1 MSRAFP
7 TTLWTPAAGN
17 QYPSRSTSNG
27 GGQMNSPRDA
37 AIAAEVV
44 KVAMRQTKDGLTV
57 TFAIHPN
64 DNTNDLLI
72 HPIGSRYQIA
82 LVMLDDEGQPV
93 VPPGRNKAKQAVV
106 AAGML
111 CREHNFI
118 NWLVQNRAIQTASED
133 SAVEWLHRYC
143 GIASRSE
150 LATNL
155 EARRLFDTI
164 RLRFSQSRS
173 L

>member
-1 MSRAFP
+1 
-7 TTLWTPAAGN
+7 
-17 QYPSRSTSNG
+17 
-27 GGQMNSPRDA
+27 MNSPRDA
-37 AIAAEVV
+37 ATAAEVV

-64 DNTNDLLI
+64 DDTNDLLI

-82 LVMLDDEGQPV
+82 LVLLDDEGQPA
-93 VPPGRNKAKQAVV
+93 VPPRRTEAKQAVV

-111 CREHNFI
+111 CRESAFI
-118 NWLVQNRAIQTASED
+118 NWLIQNRAIQTSSED

-143 GIASRSE
+143 GIKSRSE
-150 LATNL
+150 LATNQ
-155 EARRLFDTI
+155 EAQRLFDSI